1 MPNRDAPDDPARRCG
16 SLRAGLR
23 LLALCVVAAAGTI
36 IQGCASLAPVD
47 KVASQAIAARADT
60 RLGAIAARS
69 VPAADETAFRALP
82 ISAFSMDARLALVQA
97 AQSSLDLQYYLLQD
111 DATGRT
117 LMRAVRD
124 AALRGVRVRILVD
137 DLYTA
142 DSARVLRDLAA
153 YDNIEVRLFNPF
165 PAGRALMLTRWA
177 FSLFDFA
184 RVNHRMHNKMLLA
197 DGAFAVAGGRNIA
210 DEYFFRSDQGN
221 FIDFDLLLAGKAVA
235 DLAAIFDTYWN
246 SPRVYPIDALEVLSH
261 DPSALRAEFE
271 QRTRID
277 DNPFVPP
284 SSEARD
290 MLGYS
295 ALSHDLEHPPLRLLH
310 GAVHVFADDPE
321 KVSGRSEN
329 GHDPTTVTAQAV
341 AAFTSATSQL
351 TLASPYFVPG
361 PIGMEMLRVARSR
374 NVATTVITN
383 SLAAN
388 DEPFASAA
396 YARYRKPMLKM
407 GVEVYEI
414 SSRLPE
420 LATHYGARIGG
431 SIGRSHAKVA
441 VADRRI
447 TFLGSM
453 NMDFRS
459 SRTNTELG
467 MLIEST
473 ELAEQICGLLEELS
487 ATDAFRLSLEQPG
500 DRLLWTLQKDSA
512 AGGATTVYHDEPDAG
527 FGTRLKILLF
537 SPLVPDGLL

>member
-1 MPNRDAPDDPARRCG
+1 MPDPVPNDDPARRCG
-16 SLRAGLR
+16 PLGAVFRQ
-23 LLALCVVAAAGTI
+23 LAVCVVVATAAVL
-36 IQGCASLAPVD
+36 QGCASLAPVD
-47 KVASQAIAARADT
+47 KVPSQVIAARPDT
-60 RLGAIAARS
+60 TLGAIAARS
-69 VPAADETAFRALP
+69 VPAADATGFRALP
-82 ISAFSMDARLALVQA
+82 VSAYSLDARLALVHA

-111 DATGRT
+111 DSTGRT

-210 DEYFFRSDQGN
+210 DEYFFRSDEGN

-235 DLAAIFDTYWN
+235 ELGAIFDAYWN
-246 SPRVYPIDALEVLSH
+246 SPRVYPIDALEPMSK

-271 QRTRID
+271 QHLRID
-277 DNPFVPP
+277 DAPFVPP
-284 SSEARD
+284 PPEARD
-290 MLGYS
+290 VLGYA
-295 ALSHDLEHPPLRLLH
+295 ALSRDLEHPPLRLLH
-310 GAVHVFADDPE
+310 GTVQVFADDPE
-321 KVSGRSEN
+321 KVSGRSES
-329 GHDPTTVTAQAV
+329 GRDPTTVTARAK
-341 AAFTSATSQL
+341 AAFDGATSQL

-361 PIGMEMLRVARSR
+361 QLGMDALRESR
-374 NVATTVITN
+374 RRDVATTVITN

-407 GVEVYEI
+407 GVDIYEI
-414 SSRLPE
+414 NSKPQA
-420 LATHYGARIGG
+420 LAKRFGARIGT
-431 SIGRSHAKVA
+431 IGRSHAKIA
-441 VADRRI
+441 VMDRRI

-467 MLIEST
+467 MLIESS
-473 ELAEQICGLLEELS
+473 ELAEQVCGLLEELS
-487 ATDAFRLSLEQPG
+487 AADAFRLSLEQPG
-500 DRLLWTLQKDSA
+500 DHLLWTITED
-512 AGGATTVYHDEPDAG
+512 GATTVYHDEPGASLA
-527 FGTRLKILLF
+527 TRLKIFLLA
-537 SPLVPDGLL
+537 PLVPEGLL